1 MLGHIAF
8 GSGAP
13 VSTARE
19 ERASA
24 AVPCG
29 QWMNDP
35 TLAMLL
41 PEGHLWQSQSVHGQ
55 QPQWVPMTHI
65 GEPPAAQA
73 QRLDVFTAPQTPTE
87 MLPAPPQPRR
97 SVAPCTTS
105 KAMPLSG
112 PMPKRMPQSPARPSG
127 PAPGQQQQQQQQPV
141 QEEAG
146 QPQVF
151 SHLAE
156 VLGQW
161 QQQQS
166 ALWQQ
171 QTTLQQYAMT
181 LQHLVMKQLQQE
193 HVYKKRKLHHMPPEQ
208 VALKEQQP
216 MATQV
221 DKAVVL
227 EQVPLQEQ
235 VLPTIPLLGRL
246 EAMCSEGQ
254 DAGSASAAAA
264 SGSGAAYSASAA
276 AAGASGGAASEG
288 AAASSGTG
296 PTAALWNPQRCPWE
310 WFEELNV
317 LTMDVLVA
325 NDAVDSSAHKWE
337 ITEEQQGHC

>member
-1 MLGHIAF
+1 
-8 GSGAP
+8 
-13 VSTARE
+13 
-19 ERASA
+19 
-24 AVPCG
+24 
-29 QWMNDP
+29 
-35 TLAMLL
+35 
-41 PEGHLWQSQSVHGQ
+41 
-55 QPQWVPMTHI
+55 
-65 GEPPAAQA
+65 
-73 QRLDVFTAPQTPTE
+73 
-87 MLPAPPQPRR
+87 
-97 SVAPCTTS
+97 
-105 KAMPLSG
+105 
-112 PMPKRMPQSPARPSG
+112 MPQSPARPSG
-127 PAPGQQQQQQQQPV
+127 PAPGQQPQQQPV
-141 QEEAG
+141 QEGPG

-156 VLGQW
+156 ALGQW
-161 QQQQS
+161 QQQQA

-193 HVYKKRKLHHMPPEQ
+193 HVHKKRKLHHMPPEQ

-235 VLPTIPLLGRL
+235 ALPTIPLLGRL

-276 AAGASGGAASEG
+276 AAGASGGAASAR
-288 AAASSGTG
+288 AAASSGG
-296 PTAALWNPQRCPWE
+296 WPTVPLLSPEGCPWK
-310 WFEELNV
+310 WAEELNA
-317 LTMDVLVA
+317 LKRDALVA
-325 NDAVDSSAHKWE
+325 NDAVHSCAVKWE
-337 ITEEQQGHC
+337 IVEEQQGQC